1 MWAVNF
7 TCLLFILL
15 QSACTAVIAIS
26 GISAVIGLGSF
37 ATALGLSR
45 FTGSFHADVI
55 RIPMMIL
62 ALSGSLIN
70 LYVLWRVSTLRARP
84 ASQWRVR
91 AVSQKQRR
99 TELFQ
104 LCLTVLTIILVIS
117 EWTAHQVIHRVH

>member
-1 MWAVNF
+1 MGQSRNRSPDRKIAIHMSRISEEPASARIITAGPRMWAVNF

-15 QSACTAVIAIS
+15 QSACTAGIAIS

-62 ALSGSLIN
+62 ALTG
-70 LYVLWRVSTLRARP
+70 
-84 ASQWRVR
+84 
-91 AVSQKQRR
+91 
-99 TELFQ
+99 
-104 LCLTVLTIILVIS
+104 
-117 EWTAHQVIHRVH
+117 